1 MGNVGAYMT
10 KPTSFWNLMR
20 GRTSVLVVEELR
32 AISFIEGLQ
41 ESRMVRQMRELREK
55 NILSLTAGSLFLNAG
70 VVICEEGVL
79 IMAIIV

>member
-1 MGNVGAYMT
+1 
-10 KPTSFWNLMR
+10 MR

-41 ESRMVRQMRELREK
+41 ERRMVRQMRELREK

-70 VVICEEGVL
+70 VVICVEGVL
-79 IMAIIV
+79 IMAVIV